1 MLEGIVLTALEA
13 QAIKEKIEAI
23 KRSCEIQEEP
33 HVIIEGLNELLPLLT
48 GEDLIEKR
56 FITAQFS
63 LYPLRQSSLSQTI
76 NLALDALEDFN
87 LKTQPG
93 SMSTVISG
101 TQRAVWGGLQ
111 GAFSNAASQA
121 EVVMVVTI
129 SNAC

>member
-1 MLEGIVLTALEA
+1 M
-13 QAIKEKIEAI
+13 
-23 KRSCEIQEEP
+23 
-33 HVIIEGLNELLPLLT
+33 NELLPLLT

-111 GAFSNAASQA
+111 EPFQMQRARLKWLWWSRFRMHVRDYLTAD
-121 EVVMVVTI
+121 I
-129 SNAC
+129 FI